1 MIKIALFL
9 TYDYSIQTWYDTGTL
24 EKELKIY
31 KEISNNFPV
40 TFTFFSYGD
49 KGDYKYE
56 KYFNEFEI
64 VPIYSLLSKSNNRF
78 IRFVKSFRIPF
89 LLKNKLKNISIIQQ
103 HQLMGSWISIISKF
117 LNNIPLYTRTG
128 YDMYEFSIKENKSP
142 LKQNFYKLLT
152 SITLKNSDMYSVTS
166 HCDYKFLNEN
176 FKTENMKIKIRP
188 NWVDIYSTKE
198 FSSRYKNKILTVGRM
213 SEQKNYFYLLNEM
226 KHISKNFE
234 LDIVGEGPLVQKLKN
249 YSKDNNLRVN
259 FLGKISNE
267 ELLDLYQSYAFF
279 VTASSFEG
287 NPKTVLEA
295 ANSSCILIASDI
307 PNHRELIKPGEN
319 GFLFELKEGNLSKL
333 ISEIIDNNYDLDE
346 ISRTASK
353 KVRENNLIDDI
364 ATKYYQDY
372 KTLCS
377 I

>member
-9 TYDYSIQTWYDTGTL
+9 TYDYSIQTWHDTGTL

-49 KGDYKYE
+49 EKDYRYE
-56 KYFNEFEI
+56 KYFNDFEI
-64 VPIYSLLSKSNNRF
+64 VPIYSLLSKSNSRVVRF
-78 IRFVKSFRIPF
+78 IKSFLIPF

-117 LNNIPLYTRTG
+117 LTNIPLYTRTG

-142 LKQNFYKLLT
+142 LKQKFYKLLT
-152 SITLKNSDMYSVTS
+152 SFTLKNSDIYSVTS
-166 HCDYKFLNEN
+166 QCDYQFLNEN
-176 FKTENMKIKIRP
+176 FKTDMKIKIRP

-198 FSSRYKNKILTVGRM
+198 ISSRYKNKILTVGRM
-213 SEQKNYFYLLNEM
+213 TDQKNYFYLLNEM
-226 KHISKNFE
+226 KNISKNFE
-234 LDIVGEGPLVQKLKN
+234 LDIVGEGPLNQNLQD
-249 YSKDNNLRVN
+249 YSKENNLRVN
-259 FLGKISNE
+259 FLGKIDNE
-267 ELLDLYQSYAFF
+267 ELLDLYQRYTFF

-295 ANSSCILIASDI
+295 ANSSCILLASDI
-307 PNHRELIKPGEN
+307 PNHRELIKSGEN
-319 GFLFELKEGNLSKL
+319 GFLFELKEGNFSKL
-333 ISEIIDNNYDLDE
+333 LSEIIDNNYDLDA

-353 KVRENNLIDDI
+353 KVKENNLIDNI

-372 KTLCS
+372 KTLLS

>member
-9 TYDYSIQTWYDTGTL
+9 TYDYSIQTWHDTGTL

-49 KGDYKYE
+49 EEDYKYE

>member
-9 TYDYSIQTWYDTGTL
+9 TYDYSIQTWHDTGTL

-49 KGDYKYE
+49 EEDYSYK

-64 VPIYSLLSKSNNRF
+64 VPIYSLLSKSNSRAIRF
-78 IRFVKSFRIPF
+78 IKSFLIPF

-103 HQLMGSWISIISKF
+103 HQLMGSWITIISKF
-117 LNNIPLYTRTG
+117 LNNVPLYTRTG

-142 LKQNFYKLLT
+142 LKQKFYKLLT
-152 SITLKNSDMYSVTS
+152 SFTLKNSDIYSVTS
-166 HCDYKFLNEN
+166 QCDFQFLNEN

-188 NWVDIYSTKE
+188 NWVDIYETKE
-198 FSSRYKNKILTVGRM
+198 ISSRYKNKILTVGRM
-213 SEQKNYFYLLNEM
+213 TEQKNYFYLLNEM
-226 KHISKNFE
+226 KNISKNFE
-234 LDIVGEGPLVQKLKN
+234 LDIVGEGPLIQKLKN

-307 PNHRELIKPGEN
+307 PNHRELIKSGEN
-319 GFLFELKEGNLSKL
+319 GFLFELKEGKLSKL

-353 KVRENNLIDDI
+353 KVRENNLINDI
-364 ATKYYQDY
+364 AIKYYQDY
-372 KTLCS
+372 KTLRS

>member
-9 TYDYSIQTWYDTGTL
+9 TYDYSIQTWHDTGTL

-49 KGDYKYE
+49 EKDYRYE
-56 KYFNEFEI
+56 KYFNDFEI
-64 VPIYSLLSKSNNRF
+64 VPIYSLLSKSNSRVVRF
-78 IRFVKSFRIPF
+78 IKSFLIPF

-117 LNNIPLYTRTG
+117 LTNIPLYTRTG

-142 LKQNFYKLLT
+142 LKQKFYKLLT
-152 SITLKNSDMYSVTS
+152 SFTLKNSDIYSVTS
-166 HCDYKFLNEN
+166 QCDYQFLNEN
-176 FKTENMKIKIRP
+176 FKTENIKIKIRP

-198 FSSRYKNKILTVGRM
+198 ISSRYKNKILTVGRM
-213 SEQKNYFYLLNEM
+213 TDQKNYFYLLNEM
-226 KHISKNFE
+226 KNISKNFE
-234 LDIVGEGPLVQKLKN
+234 LDIVGEGPLNQNLQD
-249 YSKDNNLRVN
+249 YSKENNLRVN

-267 ELLDLYQSYAFF
+267 ELLDLYQRYTFF

-295 ANSSCILIASDI
+295 ANSSCILLASDI
-307 PNHRELIKPGEN
+307 PNHRELIKSGEN
-319 GFLFELKEGNLSKL
+319 GFLFELKEGNFSKL
-333 ISEIIDNNYDLDE
+333 LSEIIDNNYDLDA

-353 KVRENNLIDDI
+353 KVKENNLIDNI

-372 KTLCS
+372 KTLLS

>member
-9 TYDYSIQTWYDTGTL
+9 TYDYSIQTWHDTGTL

-31 KEISNNFPV
+31 NEISNNFPV

-49 KGDYKYE
+49 EKDYRYE
-56 KYFNEFEI
+56 KYFNDFEI
-64 VPIYSLLSKSNNRF
+64 VPIYSLLSKSNSRVVRF
-78 IRFVKSFRIPF
+78 IKSFLIPF

-117 LNNIPLYTRTG
+117 LTNIPLYTRTG

-142 LKQNFYKLLT
+142 LKQKFYKLLT
-152 SITLKNSDMYSVTS
+152 SFTLKNSDIYSVTS
-166 HCDYKFLNEN
+166 QCDYQFLNEN

-198 FSSRYKNKILTVGRM
+198 ISSRYKNKILTVGRM
-213 SEQKNYFYLLNEM
+213 TNQKNYFYLLNEM
-226 KHISKNFE
+226 KNISKNFE
-234 LDIVGEGPLVQKLKN
+234 LDIVGEGPLNQNLQD
-249 YSKDNNLRVN
+249 YSKENNLRVN

-267 ELLDLYQSYAFF
+267 ELLDLYQRYTFF

-295 ANSSCILIASDI
+295 ANSSCILLASDI
-307 PNHRELIKPGEN
+307 PNHRELIKSGEN
-319 GFLFELKEGNLSKL
+319 GFLFELKEGNFSKL
-333 ISEIIDNNYDLDE
+333 LSEIIDNNYDLDA

-353 KVRENNLIDDI
+353 KVKENNLIDNI
-364 ATKYYQDY
+364 AIKYYQDY
-372 KTLCS
+372 KTLLS

>member
-9 TYDYSIQTWYDTGTL
+9 TYDYSIQTWHDTGTL

-49 KGDYKYE
+49 EEDYKYE

-64 VPIYSLLSKSNNRF
+64 VPIYSLLSKSNNRV
-78 IRFVKSFRIPF
+78 IRFIKSFRIPF

-152 SITLKNSDMYSVTS
+152 SFTLKNSDIYSVTS
-166 HCDYKFLNEN
+166 HCDYKFLNES

-226 KHISKNFE
+226 KHISKNFV
-234 LDIVGEGPLVQKLKN
+234 LDIVGEGPLIQQLKN

-307 PNHRELIKPGEN
+307 PNHRELITPGEN

-372 KTLCS
+372 KTLRS
-377 I
+377 T

>member
-9 TYDYSIQTWYDTGTL
+9 TYDYSIQTWHDTGTL

-49 KGDYKYE
+49 EEDYKYE

-64 VPIYSLLSKSNNRF
+64 VPIYSLLSKSNNRV
-78 IRFVKSFRIPF
+78 IRFIKSFRIPF

-128 YDMYEFSIKENKSP
+128 YDMYEFSIKEYKSP

-152 SITLKNSDMYSVTS
+152 SFTLKNSDIYSVTS
-166 HCDYKFLNEN
+166 RCDYKFLNEN

-226 KHISKNFE
+226 KHISENFE
-234 LDIVGEGPLVQKLKN
+234 LDIVGDGPLFQKLKN

-259 FLGKISNE
+259 FFGKISNE

-307 PNHRELIKPGEN
+307 PNHRELIKSGEN

-364 ATKYYQDY
+364 ANKYYQDY
-372 KTLCS
+372 KTLRS

>member
-9 TYDYSIQTWYDTGTL
+9 TYDYSIQTWHDTGTL

-49 KGDYKYE
+49 EKDYRYE
-56 KYFNEFEI
+56 KYFNDFEI
-64 VPIYSLLSKSNNRF
+64 VPIYSLLSKSNSRVVRF
-78 IRFVKSFRIPF
+78 IKSFLIPF

-117 LNNIPLYTRTG
+117 VTNIPLYTRTG

-142 LKQNFYKLLT
+142 LKQKFYKFLT
-152 SITLKNSDMYSVTS
+152 SFTLKNSDIYSVTS
-166 HCDYKFLNEN
+166 QCDYQFLNEN
-176 FKTENMKIKIRP
+176 FKTDMKIKIRP

-198 FSSRYKNKILTVGRM
+198 ISSRYKNKILTVGRM
-213 SEQKNYFYLLNEM
+213 TDQKNYFYLLNEM
-226 KHISKNFE
+226 KNISKNFE
-234 LDIVGEGPLVQKLKN
+234 LDIVGEGPLNQNLQD
-249 YSKDNNLRVN
+249 YSKENNLRVN
-259 FLGKISNE
+259 FLGKIDNE
-267 ELLDLYQSYAFF
+267 ELLDLYQRYTFF

-295 ANSSCILIASDI
+295 ANSSCILLASDI
-307 PNHRELIKPGEN
+307 PNHRELIKSGES
-319 GFLFELKEGNLSKL
+319 GLLFELKEGNLSKL
-333 ISEIIDNNYDLDE
+333 LSEIIDNNYDLDA
-346 ISRTASK
+346 ISRTASI
-353 KVRENNLIDDI
+353 KVKENNLIDNI
-364 ATKYYQDY
+364 AIKYYQDY
-372 KTLCS
+372 KTLLS

>member
-9 TYDYSIQTWYDTGTL
+9 TYDYSIQTWHDTGTL

-49 KGDYKYE
+49 EEDYKYE

-64 VPIYSLLSKSNNRF
+64 VPIYSLLSKSNNRV
-78 IRFVKSFRIPF
+78 IRFIKSFRIPF

-152 SITLKNSDMYSVTS
+152 SFTLKNSDIYSVTS
-166 HCDYKFLNEN
+166 RCDYKFLNEN

-198 FSSRYKNKILTVGRM
+198 FSSRYKNKILTVGRI

-226 KHISKNFE
+226 KHISENFE
-234 LDIVGEGPLVQKLKN
+234 LDIVGDGPLFQKLKN

-259 FLGKISNE
+259 FFGKISNE

-307 PNHRELIKPGEN
+307 PNHRELIKSGEN

-364 ATKYYQDY
+364 ANKYYQDY
-372 KTLCS
+372 KTLRS

>member
-9 TYDYSIQTWYDTGTL
+9 TYDYSIQTWHDTGTL

-49 KGDYKYE
+49 EEDYKYE

-64 VPIYSLLSKSNNRF
+64 VPIYSLLSKSNNRV
-78 IRFVKSFRIPF
+78 IRFIKSFRIPF

-152 SITLKNSDMYSVTS
+152 SFTLKNSDIYSVTS
-166 HCDYKFLNEN
+166 RCDYKFLNEN

-226 KHISKNFE
+226 KHISENFE
-234 LDIVGEGPLVQKLKN
+234 LDIVGDGPLNQNLQD
-249 YSKDNNLRVN
+249 YSKENNLRVN

-307 PNHRELIKPGEN
+307 PNHRELIKSGEN

-364 ATKYYQDY
+364 ANKYYQDY
-372 KTLCS
+372 KTLRS